1 MRPYIITRSLQSAVA
16 MAPVL
21 LLVAVMVAN
30 IIVAGPP
37 SSLASVLDDTS
48 RTAPDNEWGMLALAT
63 LQSLLLLW
71 LKFVIALVAAGAV
84 AVVLEVVSER
94 VAGGWFRHFRDT
106 FVLFG
111 RSLPVLVAGIYIP
124 LLILVGLG
132 VGIRDAPAVLSVLL
146 SVIPLIVFQSAL
158 LVWIMRPPPSAAPSP
173 TDVRHRESGRLANPW
188 TDAL

>member
-1 MRPYIITRSLQSAVA
+1 
-16 MAPVL
+16 MAPVLLPVL
-21 LLVAVMVAN
+21 LLVAAMVVV

-37 SSLASVLDDTS
+37 YSLRALLNDVPGPAGDMG
-48 RTAPDNEWGMLALAT
+48 WGMLATAILRS
-63 LQSLLLLW
+63 QLLLW
-71 LKFVIALVAAGAV
+71 LKIAITVVAVGAV

-94 VAGGWFRHFRDT
+94 VAGRRL
-106 FVLFG
+106 VPLSPQRVLLFG

>member
-21 LLVAVMVAN
+21 LLVAAMVAN
-30 IIVAGPP
+30 IIVAGPT

-48 RTAPDNEWGMLALAT
+48 RTAPDNEWGMLAMAV

-94 VAGGWFRHFRDT
+94 VAGG
-106 FVLFG
+106 
-111 RSLPVLVAGIYIP
+111 
-124 LLILVGLG
+124 
-132 VGIRDAPAVLSVLL
+132 
-146 SVIPLIVFQSAL
+146 
-158 LVWIMRPPPSAAPSP
+158 
-173 TDVRHRESGRLANPW
+173 
-188 TDAL
+188 